1 MAISMA
7 KRDAGA
13 PLVQLDQERTIA
25 LRRFADLVDSKL
37 IDISDDVT
45 FGKIVQHAVTYHGL
59 SSAELADAF
68 GVNKGTVS
76 RWSAGKNAPQPF
88 ARPVVIVWIR
98 DWMRSEADK
107 LEGVVS

>member
-1 MAISMA
+1 MSIAVV
-7 KRDAGA
+7 KRKVSA
-13 PLVQLDQERTIA
+13 PSVQLDDERKIA
-25 LRRFADLVDSKL
+25 LTRFADLIDSVL
-37 IDISDDVT
+37 IDKTDDVT

-59 SSAELADAF
+59 PSGELADAF

-98 DWMRSEADK
+98 DWVKSEADK
-107 LEGVVS
+107 L